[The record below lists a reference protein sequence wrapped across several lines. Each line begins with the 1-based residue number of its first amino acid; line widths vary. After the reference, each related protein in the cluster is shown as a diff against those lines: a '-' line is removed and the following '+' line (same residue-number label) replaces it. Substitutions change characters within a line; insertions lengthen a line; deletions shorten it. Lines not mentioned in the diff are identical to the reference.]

1 MLVRIRN
8 YRCVRDVGVELGGGL
23 AVLLGPNG
31 SGETSFLEALCLGAS
46 GGSATPLGW
55 PKAALAWV
63 IAGRGKPYSP
73 ALVNASAYIEVD
85 GRGVVAVRRGA

>member
-31 SGETSFLEALCLGAS
+31 SGKTSFLEALFLGAS
-46 GGSATPLGW
+46 GVRPLRLAGLRRRWRGLSPGGGSRTHPRL
-55 PKAALAWV
+55 
-63 IAGRGKPYSP
+63 
-73 ALVNASAYIEVD
+73 
-85 GRGVVAVRRGA
+85 